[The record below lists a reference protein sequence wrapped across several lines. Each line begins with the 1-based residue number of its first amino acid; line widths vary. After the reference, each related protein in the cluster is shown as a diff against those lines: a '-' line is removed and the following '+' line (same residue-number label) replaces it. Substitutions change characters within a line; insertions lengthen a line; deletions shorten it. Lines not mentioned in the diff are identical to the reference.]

1 MLQKLESTNKKLI
14 RLLQL
19 VYLNFL
25 WGILVVLGLGLFT
38 FGPASYAMVSVIR
51 KWLRSSGDFPLTQT
65 YFHYFKEN
73 YKETL
78 LISWLYF
85 SVAFVLYV
93 DLAYIQNWYLRVVI
107 LVISFFY
114 VLSALY
120 IFPIMAHY
128 QWQGMF
134 YKIKMAF
141 LFGFSQLH
149 YSLVLL
155 LIIIGS
161 YAIIIRLM
169 PGMLTFMGSSF
180 FFFAIT
186 WTAVQLFDR
195 LKKKEV
201 AIDKNTFS
209 EGEQL

>member
-38 FGPASYAMVSVIR
+38 FGPASYATVSVIR
-51 KWLRSSGDFPLTQT
+51 KWLRSSEDFPLTQT

-73 YKETL
+73 YRETL
-78 LISWLYF
+78 LISWLYLA
-85 SVAFVLYV
+85 VAFVLYV

-141 LFGFSQLH
+141 LFGFSQCMGF
-149 YSLVLL
+149 LL
-155 LIIIGS
+155 
-161 YAIIIRLM
+161 
-169 PGMLTFMGSSF
+169 
-180 FFFAIT
+180 
-186 WTAVQLFDR
+186 
-195 LKKKEV
+195 
-201 AIDKNTFS
+201 
-209 EGEQL
+209 

>member
-38 FGPASYAMVSVIR
+38 FGPASYATVSVIR
-51 KWLRSSGDFPLTQT
+51 KWLRSSEDFPLTQT

-73 YKETL
+73 YRETL
-78 LISWLYF
+78 LISWLYLA
-85 SVAFVLYV
+85 VAFVLYV

-155 LIIIGS
+155 LIIMGS
-161 YAIIIRLM
+161 YAVIIRLA

-180 FFFAIT
+180 FFFASLGQRYNYLI
-186 WTAVQLFDR
+186 A
-195 LKKKEV
+195 LKRKK
-201 AIDKNTFS
+201 
-209 EGEQL
+209 